1 MIVSKQLP
9 SLRLLSSD
17 ELVKLS
23 RSEGSHF
30 FLYEGDVVGPGALPA
45 RFSAEG
51 EEADW
56 VYADYSDNEGAHPL
70 IDVQDHP
77 FRDDF
82 DFGKAVLVSKE
93 AVQRAVELLPT
104 LKKEGCLGGKL
115 KWAALYHLKLC
126 CRRFQHISQPLFEAQ
141 EKDLRLSGE
150 KQFDYVNPSQRAV
163 QQEMERVFTAFLKRE
178 GAWVDPACRKPLPET
193 DADGSSP
200 SFAHPPGAGRDAA
213 LASVVIPVRNR
224 ARTIADAVKSAL
236 SQQCSFPFNVIVVD
250 NHSTDGTTE
259 ILSKIAASDSR
270 LIHIVP
276 ERTDLGIGGCWNE
289 AIQSEACGRYAVQ
302 LDSDDLYAGTDTL
315 TKMVEAFRKRGAA
328 MVIGSYKMTY
338 FNLNPLPPG
347 LIDHKEWTDENG
359 ANNAL
364 RINGL
369 GAPRAFRREVLLK
382 HPFPNVSYGEDYA
395 LGLALSSEYIL
406 ERVWDSVYCC
416 RRWEGNSDA
425 ALSREKVN
433 ANNAYKDSLRASAF
447 VARKAA
453 NAACSADNA
462 ARSAE
467 QTRTNAKEGNPQ
479 AKEE

>member
-23 RSEGSHF
+23 RSEGSRF
-30 FLYEGDVVGPGALPA
+30 FLYEADVVDPLALA
-45 RFSAEG
+45 SRFSAEG
-51 EEADW
+51 EDADW
-56 VYADYSDNEGAHPL
+56 VYADFRDNQGEHPL
-70 IDVQDHP
+70 IDVQGHP

-93 AVQRAVELLPT
+93 AVRKAVELLPS
-104 LKKEGCLGGKL
+104 LKKEGCSGGKL

-126 CRRFQHISQPLFEAQ
+126 CSSFKHITRSLYEAQ
-141 EKDLRLSGE
+141 ENDLRLSGQ

-163 QQEMERVFTAFLKRE
+163 QLEMERVFTAFLKRE
-178 GAWVDPACRKPLPET
+178 GAWVDPSCRKVLPGGGDE
-193 DADGSSP
+193 G
-200 SFAHPPGAGRDAA
+200 GGRP

-224 ARTIADAVKSAL
+224 AKTIADAVRSAL
-236 SQQCSFPFNVIVVD
+236 SQQCSFPYNVIVVD

-259 ILSKIAASDSR
+259 ILAALAASDSR
-270 LIHIVP
+270 LIHTIP

-289 AIQSEACGRYAVQ
+289 AVRSEACGRYAVQ
-302 LDSDDLYAGTDTL
+302 LDSDDLYAGADTL
-315 TKMVEAFRKRGAA
+315 TKMVDAFRKRGAA
-328 MVIGSYKMTY
+328 MVVGAYRMTD
-338 FNLNPLPPG
+338 FQLEPIPPG
-347 LIDHKEWTDENG
+347 IIDHKEWTDENG

-369 GAPRAFRREVLLK
+369 GAPRAFRREVLLQ

-406 ERVWDSVYCC
+406 ERVWESVYCC

-433 ANNAYKDSLRASAF
+433 ANNAYKDRLRADAF
-447 VARKAA
+447 ALRKAA
-453 NAACSADNA
+453 NALRDTPEAAPL
-462 ARSAE
+462 ARSDE
-467 QTRTNAKEGNPQ
+467 RGMTE
-479 AKEE
+479 